1 MIVAKIENA
10 EKKKEIIVNKN
21 RLRGERVFIEN
32 DLELGGKKGS
42 GKDIQIGKRKKKQ
55 RRGYKDRF
63 G

>member
-10 EKKKEIIVNKN
+10 EKKKEIMVNKN